1 MENKKIHDNIYDVGL
16 ILVQQLSDLMQD
28 DKFRSNVCTNKYNVM
43 SSITSSR
50 TKVLKDMQKDITR
63 MIQEK
68 NRKENEFYMKLNNGQ
83 VTVDD
88 FEREVVPYI
97 TECEMKSK
105 AVTRSQHELQKWK
118 NIQTRI
124 FAKDKNVTKQIV
136 GGLTADILIRM
147 SRAVIANEDTEKYQP
162 ELITI
167 VKEIVNSPELD
178 MTEVT
183 HETIES
189 AFKNVVTTSL
199 KSKSNAIKSNT
210 KLLDASLDKMVHD
223 FKLTIEEPDTE
234 DQSDFNHLYKGN
246 KIRKVDEFIK
256 KFKSW
261 SDGKIKD
268 SDIGQDELEVF
279 NKMLIAGYEVYNDAI
294 SGIKASYY
302 NGIDQLSEFDV
313 DALEI
318 MRTTHVYRTYNTH
331 FLPFAEKLSMK
342 DDSIKAY
349 GVNKFALLLSYIF
362 FTLFIAENVELMFVL
377 SV

>member
-16 ILVQQLSDLMQD
+16 ILVQQLSDLMKD
-28 DKFRSNVCTNKYNVM
+28 NEFRSNMCDNKYKVL
-43 SSITSSR
+43 SSVTSAR
-50 TKVLKDMQKDITR
+50 TKALKDMQKDISC
-63 MIQEK
+63 MAQEK
-68 NRKENEFYMKLNNGQ
+68 SRKENEFYMKLNNGQ
-83 VTVDD
+83 VTVED
-88 FEREVVPYI
+88 FEREVMPYI
-97 TECEMKSK
+97 TEYEMKSK

-136 GGLTADILIRM
+136 GGMTADILVRM
-147 SRAVIANEDTEKYQP
+147 SRAAIANKDIEKYQP
-162 ELITI
+162 ELMDA
-167 VKEIVNSPELD
+167 VKKIIDSSELN

-183 HETIES
+183 HETIET
-189 AFKNVVTTSL
+189 AFKDVVTTSL
-199 KSKSNAIKSNT
+199 KSKSNVIKSNT

-234 DQSDFNHLYKGN
+234 DKSEYNHLYKGN

-256 KFKSW
+256 RFKSW

-268 SDIGQDELEVF
+268 TDVTQDELEVF
-279 NKMLIAGYEVYNDAI
+279 NKMLIAGYEVYNDTI

-313 DALEI
+313 DALET
-318 MRTTHVYRTYNTH
+318 MRTTYVYKTYTTH
-331 FLPFAEKLSMK
+331 FLPFAEKLSIK
-342 DDSIKAY
+342 DESIKSY
-349 GVNKFALLLSYIF
+349 GVQKFALLLSYIF